1 MNLGKAVEDFRRHLA
16 VKGWAKTTLENYER
30 LLKRLEGYLGSRG
43 VEDTSQVT
51 KPMMGDFQE
60 AEKERLSPKGL
71 PLAVHTINTNLLM
84 AKNFFRYLREEG
96 ILWSDPSR
104 EVVLMKAPKML
115 PRSFLTSVEAK
126 RMMEAPDTSTAL
138 GYRDRCILEVLYS
151 TGIRRGELNNLK
163 VNDLDLEG
171 GFLRVNQGK
180 GGKDRVVPLGRMA
193 CQYLKNYL
201 EHVRPLY
208 LRKDPSLLWLFLSR
222 KGGRMST
229 QVARGVVDRYTA
241 AAGIGKKVTPHT
253 FRHTCATL
261 MLKNRANI
269 RHVQELLGH
278 VSLETT
284 KVYTAV
290 TVTDLKEIHKRCHPR
305 EKERGVR

>member
-1 MNLGKAVEDFRRHLA
+1 MNLGNAVEDFRRHLA

-30 LLKRLEGYLGSRG
+30 LLKRLMGFLAERG
-43 VEDTSQVT
+43 VEDTSQAT
-51 KPMMGDFQE
+51 KAMMGDFQQV
-60 AEKERLSPKGL
+60 EKERLSPKGL
-71 PLAVHTINTNLLM
+71 PLSVSTVNSSLLM

-104 EVVLMKAPKML
+104 EVVLMKAPKTL
-115 PRSFLTSVEAK
+115 PRSFLTSQEAK
-126 RMMEAPDTSTAL
+126 RMMEAPDLTTAL

-151 TGIRRGELNNLK
+151 TGIRKGELNNLK
-163 VNDLDLEG
+163 VSDLDLEE

-180 GGKDRVVPLGRMA
+180 GGKDRVVPLGRVA

-208 LRKDPSLLWLFLSR
+208 LRKEPNLPWLFLSK
-222 KGGRMST
+222 KGGRMSAM
-229 QVARGVVDRYTA
+229 VARGVVRRSVQG
-241 AAGIGKKVTPHT
+241 AGVTKKVTPHT

-278 VSLETT
+278 ASLETT
-284 KVYTAV
+284 KIYTAV
-290 TVTDLKEIHKRCHPR
+290 TVTDLKEIHRRCHPR
-305 EKERGVR
+305 EKERGIV

>member
-1 MNLGKAVEDFRRHLA
+1 MNLEKAVEDFSRHLA
-16 VKGWAKTTLENYER
+16 VKGWAKTTLWGYGR
-30 LLKRLEGYLGSRG
+30 LLKRLTDFLKTRG

-60 AEKERLSPKGL
+60 SEKERLSPRGL
-71 PLAVHTINTNLLM
+71 PLAVHTINTSLLM

-96 ILWSDPSR
+96 VVWSDPAR
-104 EVVLMKAPKML
+104 EVTLMRAPKML
-115 PRSFLTSVEAK
+115 PRTFLTSVEARK
-126 RMMEAPDTSTAL
+126 MMEAPDTSTAL

-151 TGIRRGELNNLK
+151 TGIRRAELNNLK
-163 VNDLDLEG
+163 VADLDLEG

-180 GGKDRVVPLGRMA
+180 GGKDRVVPLGRVA
-193 CQYLKNYL
+193 CRFIKSYL

-208 LRKDPSLLWLFLSR
+208 LRKDPALPWLFLSR
-222 KGGRMST
+222 KGGRMSAM
-229 QVARGVVDRYTA
+229 VARGVVRRSTME
-241 AAGIGKKVTPHT
+241 AGIGKKVTPHT

-278 VSLETT
+278 ASLETT

-290 TVTDLKEIHKRCHPR
+290 TVTDLKEIHRRCHPR
-305 EKERGVR
+305 EKERNIR